1 MKGLAE
7 CDRKSTGDLC
17 ASAFSSQWPPKWKFA
32 LPALC
37 KCISGDQEASPP
49 AHQGH
54 SRNLR
59 RMRNF
64 LVTEAGAVRGLLYQ
78 TGLIPDADIFWVF
91 FFHVFSLEPSSKR
104 EAARAGG
111 GGEGKKRGRWTC
123 YFPSW
128 VRKGGGGSAAKGPTF
143 DFVGRR

>member
-1 MKGLAE
+1 MQSVTGSPRGICAPRLFPPNGPQNGSLPCQLFASVSAGTRRPLLRPTRGIPETCAE
-7 CDRKSTGDLC
+7 CATSLSQKQEPC
-17 ASAFSSQWPPKWKFA
+17 VASSSRRGQF
-32 LPALC
+32 LTL
-37 KCISGDQEASPP
+37 IYSG
-49 AHQGH
+49 
-54 SRNLR
+54 
-59 RMRNF
+59 
-64 LVTEAGAVRGLLYQ
+64 V
-78 TGLIPDADIFWVF
+78 

-111 GGEGKKRGRWTC
+111 GGGGKKRGRWTC

>member
-64 LVTEAGAVRGLLYQ
+64 LVTEAGAVRGLLFQ
-78 TGLIPDADIFWVF
+78 TGLIPDADIFGVF
-91 FFHVFSLEPSSKR
+91 FFTCFLWSRAQKEKRREPV
-104 EAARAGG
+104 EVV
-111 GGEGKKRGRWTC
+111 EGKK
-123 YFPSW
+123 
-128 VRKGGGGSAAKGPTF
+128 KEGGGLVISPRGSER
-143 DFVGRR
+143 V